1 MTLNDLGPSETTQI
15 LNEIELLKKL
25 KVSDKVIQLIDQLVA
40 IIKMLKPFKL
50 NVNCFHHIK

>member
-1 MTLNDLGPSETTQI
+1 MTLNDLGPSETTQV

-40 IIKMLKPFKL
+40 LIRTLKPFKL
-50 NVNCFHHIK
+50 IVFHQFK